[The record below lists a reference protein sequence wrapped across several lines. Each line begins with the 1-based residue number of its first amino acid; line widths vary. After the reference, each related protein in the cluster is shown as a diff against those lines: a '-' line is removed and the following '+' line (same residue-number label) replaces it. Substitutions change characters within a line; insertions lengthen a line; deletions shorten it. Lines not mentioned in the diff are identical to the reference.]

1 MTPLTA
7 ALLVG
12 LGVVVG
18 GFGTIIGVGGGFILV
33 PVLLLAYP
41 DDDPAI
47 ITSISLAVVFF
58 NALSGSL
65 GYARLRRTDYRTGLT
80 FALATVPGA
89 IVGAAATNW
98 LPRQAFDLTF
108 GLLLIAV
115 SIYIATRAGAT
126 SGMRLAILRP
136 NAQRTLTD
144 SAGVTYAYSFNR
156 ELGITISFF
165 VGFIAS
171 FLGVGGGIIHV
182 PAMVSLL
189 NFPAHVAIATSH
201 FILVFTALTGTVVH
215 IVDGSLAEGWARMT
229 ALAVGVVAGAQIGTR
244 LSGRLPAGAIVRLLA
259 GALFVVAIRLI
270 IAGVSG

>member
-1 MTPLTA
+1 MSVLTA
-7 ALLVG
+7 VLLAG

-18 GFGTIIGVGGGFILV
+18 AFGTIIGVGGGFILV

-41 DDDPAI
+41 DDDPAL

-65 GYARLRRTDYRTGLT
+65 GYARLRRIDYRTGLA

-115 SIYIATRAGAT
+115 SIYIAFRAGAT
-126 SGMRLAILRP
+126 SGRRLASLRP
-136 NAQRTLTD
+136 SAQRTLTD
-144 SAGVTYAYSFNR
+144 SDGVAYSYSFNR
-156 ELGITISFF
+156 ELGITISFL

-182 PAMVSLL
+182 PAMVGLL
-189 NFPAHVAIATSH
+189 NFPAHVAAATSV
-201 FILVFTALTGTVVH
+201 FVLMFTALTGSAVH

-229 ALAVGVVAGAQIGTR
+229 PLAVGVVAGAQIGAR
-244 LSGRLPAGAIVRLLA
+244 LSGRLPAGVIVRLLA
-259 GALFVVAIRLI
+259 VALFAVAVRLI
-270 IAGVSG
+270 IAGASG

>member
-115 SIYIATRAGAT
+115 SIYIAFRAGAT
-126 SGMRLAILRP
+126 SGRRLASLRP
-136 NAQRTLTD
+136 SAQRTLTD

-182 PAMVSLL
+182 PVMVSLL
-189 NFPAHVAIATSH
+189 NFPAHVATATSH
-201 FILVFTALTGTVVH
+201 FILMFTALVGTAVH

-229 ALAVGVVAGAQIGTR
+229 ALAVGVVAGAQIGAR
-244 LSGRLPAGAIVRLLA
+244 LSDRLPAGVIVRLLA
-259 GALFVVAIRLI
+259 GALFVVAIRLV

>member
-1 MTPLTA
+1 MSVLTA
-7 ALLVG
+7 VLLAG

-18 GFGTIIGVGGGFILV
+18 AFGTIIGVGGGFILV

-65 GYARLRRTDYRTGLT
+65 GYARLRRIDYRTGLT
-80 FALATVPGA
+80 FALATIPGA

-115 SIYIATRAGAT
+115 SIYIGFQAGPT
-126 SGMRLAILRP
+126 SGRRLASLRAD
-136 NAQRTLTD
+136 AQRSFTD
-144 SAGVTYAYSFNR
+144 SAGVTYGYSFNR
-156 ELGITISFF
+156 ELGIAISFL

-171 FLGVGGGIIHV
+171 FLGVGGGFIHV
-182 PAMVSLL
+182 PAMVGLL
-189 NFPAHVAIATSH
+189 NFPAHVATATSH
-201 FILVFTALTGTVVH
+201 FILAFTAFTGTMVH

-229 ALAVGVVAGAQIGTR
+229 ALAVGVVAGAQIGAR
-244 LSGRLPAGAIVRLLA
+244 LSGRLPAGVIVRLLA
-259 GALFVVAIRLI
+259 AALFAVAVRLT
-270 IAGVSG
+270 IAGASG

>member
-126 SGMRLAILRP
+126 SGRRLASLRP
-136 NAQRTLTD
+136 SAQRSLTD

-189 NFPAHVAIATSH
+189 NFPAHVATATSQ

>member
-1 MTPLTA
+1 MSPLTA
-7 ALLVG
+7 VLLAG

-41 DDDPAI
+41 NDKPAL

-58 NALSGSL
+58 NASSGSL
-65 GYARLRRTDYRTGLT
+65 GYARLRRIDYRTGLI
-80 FALATVPGA
+80 FALATIPGA
-89 IVGAAATNW
+89 IVGATATNW
-98 LPRQAFDLTF
+98 VPRQAFNLTF

-115 SIYIATRAGAT
+115 SIYIAFGTAEK
-126 SGMRLAILRP
+126 SGRMLASLRP

-144 SAGVTYAYSFNR
+144 SDGVTYSYSFNR
-156 ELGITISFF
+156 ELGIIISFL

-171 FLGVGGGIIHV
+171 LLGLGGGIIHV

-189 NFPAHVAIATSH
+189 DFPAHVATATSH
-201 FILVFTALTGTVVH
+201 FVLVFTALTATVVH
-215 IVDGSLAEGWARMT
+215 ILDGSLAEGWPRT
-229 ALAVGVVAGAQIGTR
+229 LALAVGVVAGAQIGAR
-244 LSGRLPAGAIVRLLA
+244 LSGRLPAGVIVRLLA
-259 GALFVVAIRLI
+259 AALFAVAVRLI

>member
-1 MTPLTA
+1 MSLLTA

-12 LGVVVG
+12 LGLVVG

-65 GYARLRRTDYRTGLT
+65 GYARLRRIDYRTGLV

-98 LPRQAFDLTF
+98 LPRRAFDLTF

-126 SGMRLAILRP
+126 SGRRLASLRP

-144 SAGVTYAYSFNR
+144 SAGVAYSYSFNR
-156 ELGITISFF
+156 ELGITISFL

-182 PAMVSLL
+182 PAMVGLL
-189 NFPAHVAIATSH
+189 NFPAHVATATS
-201 FILVFTALTGTVVH
+201 VFVLMFTEYRYG
-215 IVDGSLAEGWARMT
+215 
-229 ALAVGVVAGAQIGTR
+229 
-244 LSGRLPAGAIVRLLA
+244 
-259 GALFVVAIRLI
+259 
-270 IAGVSG
+270 

>member
-1 MTPLTA
+1 MSPLTA
-7 ALLVG
+7 VLLLG

-18 GFGTIIGVGGGFILV
+18 GFGTIIGVGGGFLIV

-65 GYARLRRTDYRTGLT
+65 GYARFRRIDYRTGLA
-80 FALATVPGA
+80 FALASIPGA

-98 LPRQAFDLTF
+98 LPRHAFDLTF

-115 SIYIATRAGAT
+115 SIYIATRAGAA
-126 SGMRLAILRP
+126 SGRRLAGLRP
-136 NAQRTLTD
+136 TARRTITD
-144 SAGVTYAYSFNR
+144 SAGVTYSYSFNR
-156 ELGITISFF
+156 ELGIIISFF

-171 FLGVGGGIIHV
+171 FLGIGGGIIHV
-182 PAMVSLL
+182 PAMVGLL
-189 NFPAHVAIATSH
+189 SFPAHVATATSH
-201 FILVFTALTGTVVH
+201 FILVFTALTGSVVH
-215 IVDGSLAEGWARMT
+215 IVDGSLAEGWTRVVP
-229 ALAVGVVAGAQIGTR
+229 LAVGVVAGAQIGAR
-244 LSGRLPAGAIVRLLA
+244 LSGRLPAAVIVRLLA

-270 IAGVSG
+270 MDGVSG

>member
-1 MTPLTA
+1 MSLLTA
-7 ALLVG
+7 VLLVG

-18 GFGTIIGVGGGFILV
+18 GFGTIIGVGGGFIVV

-65 GYARLRRTDYRTGLT
+65 GYARFRRIDYRTGLA
-80 FALATVPGA
+80 FALASIPGA

-98 LPRQAFDLTF
+98 LPRHAFDLTF
-108 GLLLIAV
+108 GVLLIAV

-126 SGMRLAILRP
+126 SGRRLAGLRP
-136 NAQRTLTD
+136 TAWRTLTD
-144 SAGVTYAYSFNR
+144 SAGVTYSYSFNR

-171 FLGVGGGIIHV
+171 FLGIGGGIIHV
-182 PAMVSLL
+182 PAMVGLL
-189 NFPAHVAIATSH
+189 SFPAHVATATSH
-201 FILVFTALTGTVVH
+201 FILVFTALTGSVVH
-215 IVDGSLAEGWARMT
+215 IVDGSLAEGWTRVVP
-229 ALAVGVVAGAQIGTR
+229 LAVGVVAGAQIGAR
-244 LSGRLPAGAIVRLLA
+244 LSGRLPAAVIVRLLA

-270 IAGVSG
+270 MTGVSG

>member
-41 DDDPAI
+41 DDDPAV

-115 SIYIATRAGAT
+115 SIYIASRAGAM
-126 SGMRLAILRP
+126 SGTRLASLRP
-136 NAQRTLTD
+136 SAQRSLTD

-182 PAMVSLL
+182 PVMVSLL
-189 NFPAHVAIATSH
+189 NFPAHVATATSH
-201 FILVFTALTGTVVH
+201 FILMFTALVGTAVH

-229 ALAVGVVAGAQIGTR
+229 ALAVGVVAGAQIGAR
-244 LSGRLPAGAIVRLLA
+244 LSDRLPAGVIVRLLA
-259 GALFVVAIRLI
+259 GALFVVAIRLV

>member
-80 FALATVPGA
+80 FAVATVPGA

-115 SIYIATRAGAT
+115 SIYIAFRAGAT
-126 SGMRLAILRP
+126 SDRRLAILRP
-136 NAQRTLTD
+136 SAQRSLTD

-229 ALAVGVVAGAQIGTR
+229 ALAVGVVAGAQIGAR
-244 LSGRLPAGAIVRLLA
+244 LSDRLPAGAIVRLLA

>member
-1 MTPLTA
+1 MSPLTA
-7 ALLVG
+7 VLLVG
-12 LGVVVG
+12 LGLVVG

-33 PVLLLAYP
+33 PVLLLVYP

-65 GYARLRRTDYRTGLT
+65 GYARLRRIDYRTGLT

-98 LPRQAFDLTF
+98 LPRRAFDLTF
-108 GLLLIAV
+108 GLLLVAV
-115 SIYIATRAGAT
+115 SIYIATRAGET
-126 SGMRLAILRP
+126 SGRRLASLRP
-136 NAQRTLTD
+136 TAQRTLTD
-144 SAGVTYAYSFNR
+144 SAGVTYGYSFNR
-156 ELGITISFF
+156 ELGIAISVL

-171 FLGVGGGIIHV
+171 FLGLGGGIIHV
-182 PAMVSLL
+182 PVMVGLL
-189 NFPAHVAIATSH
+189 DFPAHVATATSH

-215 IVDGSLAEGWARMT
+215 IVDGSLAEGWPRMT
-229 ALAVGVVAGAQIGTR
+229 ALAVGVVAGAQIGAR
-244 LSGRLPAGAIVRLLA
+244 LSGRLPAGVIVRLLA

>member
-1 MTPLTA
+1 MSPLTA
-7 ALLVG
+7 VLLVG
-12 LGVVVG
+12 LGVLVG

-65 GYARLRRTDYRTGLT
+65 GYARLRRIDYRTGLT

-98 LPRQAFDLTF
+98 LPRGDFDLTF

-115 SIYIATRAGAT
+115 SVYMAARAGAA
-126 SGMRLAILRP
+126 GGRRLASLRP

-144 SAGVTYAYSFNR
+144 SAGVTYGYSFNR

-171 FLGVGGGIIHV
+171 FLGVGGGFIHV
-182 PAMVSLL
+182 PAMFGLL
-189 NFPAHVAIATSH
+189 SFPAHVATATS
-201 FILVFTALTGTVVH
+201 VFVLMFTSLTGSVVH
-215 IVDGSLAEGWARMT
+215 IVDGSLAEGWARMVP
-229 ALAVGVVAGAQIGTR
+229 LAVGVIAGAQIGAR
-244 LSGRLPAGAIVRLLA
+244 LSGRLPAGVIVRLLA
-259 GALFVVAIRLI
+259 GALFVAAIRLI
-270 IAGVSG
+270 IAGASG

>member
-1 MTPLTA
+1 MSLLTA
-7 ALLVG
+7 VLLVA

-33 PVLLLAYP
+33 PILLLAHP

-65 GYARLRRTDYRTGLT
+65 GYARLRRIDYRTGLV

-89 IVGAAATNW
+89 IVGAAVTNW

-108 GLLLIAV
+108 GLLLIGV
-115 SIYIATRAGAT
+115 SIYIAISAGAT
-126 SGMRLAILRP
+126 SGRRLANLRP

-144 SAGVTYAYSFNR
+144 SAGVTYDYSFNR
-156 ELGITISFF
+156 ELGIIISFF

-171 FLGVGGGIIHV
+171 FLGIGGGIIHV
-182 PAMVSLL
+182 PAMVGLL
-189 NFPAHVAIATSH
+189 DFPAHVATATSV
-201 FILVFTALTGTVVH
+201 FVLMFTALAGTAVH
-215 IVDGSLAEGWARMT
+215 IVDGSLAEGWTRMIP
-229 ALAVGVVAGAQIGTR
+229 LAVGVVAGAQIGAM
-244 LSGRLPAGAIVRLLA
+244 LSGRLPAGVIVRLLA
-259 GALFVVAIRLI
+259 VALFVVAIRLI

>member
-1 MTPLTA
+1 MSPLTA
-7 ALLVG
+7 VLLVG
-12 LGVVVG
+12 LGVLVG

-65 GYARLRRTDYRTGLT
+65 GYARLRRIDYRTGLT

-98 LPRQAFDLTF
+98 LPRGAFDLTF

-115 SIYIATRAGAT
+115 SVYMAARAGAA
-126 SGMRLAILRP
+126 GGRRLASLRP

-144 SAGVTYAYSFNR
+144 SAGVTYGYSFNR

-171 FLGVGGGIIHV
+171 FLGVGGGFIHV
-182 PAMVSLL
+182 PAMFGLL
-189 NFPAHVAIATSH
+189 SFPAHVATATS
-201 FILVFTALTGTVVH
+201 VFVLMFTSLTGSVVH
-215 IVDGSLAEGWARMT
+215 IVDGSLAEGWARMVP
-229 ALAVGVVAGAQIGTR
+229 LAVGVIAGAQIGAR
-244 LSGRLPAGAIVRLLA
+244 LSGRLPAGVIVRLLA
-259 GALFVVAIRLI
+259 GALFVAAIRLI
-270 IAGVSG
+270 IAGASG

>member
-33 PVLLLAYP
+33 PILLLAYP

-126 SGMRLAILRP
+126 SGRRLASLRP
-136 NAQRTLTD
+136 SAQRSLTD

-156 ELGITISFF
+156 ELGITISLF

-189 NFPAHVAIATSH
+189 NFPAHVATATSQ

-229 ALAVGVVAGAQIGTR
+229 ALAVGVVAGAQIGAR
-244 LSGRLPAGAIVRLLA
+244 LSDRLPAGAIVRLLA

>member
-1 MTPLTA
+1 MSPLTA
-7 ALLVG
+7 VLLVG

-18 GFGTIIGVGGGFILV
+18 GFGTIIGVGGGFIVV

-58 NALSGSL
+58 NALSGSF
-65 GYARLRRTDYRTGLT
+65 GYARLRRIDYRTGLV
-80 FALATVPGA
+80 FALATIPGA

-98 LPRQAFDLTF
+98 LPRGAFDLTF

-115 SIYIATRAGAT
+115 SIYMAARAGAA
-126 SGMRLAILRP
+126 SGRRLANLRP

-144 SAGVTYAYSFNR
+144 SGGVTYGYSFNR

-171 FLGVGGGIIHV
+171 FLGVGGGFIHV
-182 PAMVSLL
+182 PAMVGLL
-189 NFPAHVAIATSH
+189 NFPAHVATATS
-201 FILVFTALTGTVVH
+201 VFVLMFTSLTGSMVH
-215 IVDGSLAEGWARMT
+215 IVDGSLAEGWARMVP
-229 ALAVGVVAGAQIGTR
+229 LAVGVVAGAQIGAR
-244 LSGRLPAGAIVRLLA
+244 LSGRLPAGVIVRLLA
-259 GALFVVAIRLI
+259 GALFVVAIRLV
-270 IAGVSG
+270 IAGASG

>member
-1 MTPLTA
+1 MSPLTA
-7 ALLVG
+7 VLLLG

-65 GYARLRRTDYRTGLT
+65 GYARLRRIDYRTGLA
-80 FALATVPGA
+80 FALASIPGA

-98 LPRQAFDLTF
+98 LPRRAFDLTF

-126 SGMRLAILRP
+126 SGRRLASLRP
-136 NAQRTLTD
+136 TARRTITD
-144 SAGVTYAYSFNR
+144 SAGVTYSYSFNR
-156 ELGITISFF
+156 ELGITIAFF
-165 VGFIAS
+165 VGFMAS
-171 FLGVGGGIIHV
+171 FLGIGGGIIHV
-182 PAMVSLL
+182 PAMVGLL
-189 NFPAHVAIATSH
+189 SFPAHVATATSH
-201 FILVFTALTGTVVH
+201 FILVFTALTGSVVH
-215 IVDGSLAEGWARMT
+215 IVDGSLAQGWTRM
-229 ALAVGVVAGAQIGTR
+229 APLAVGVVAGAQIGAR
-244 LSGRLPAGAIVRLLA
+244 LSGRLPATVIVRLLA

-270 IAGVSG
+270 MDGVSG

>member
-1 MTPLTA
+1 MSPLTA

-12 LGVVVG
+12 LGLVVG
-18 GFGTIIGVGGGFILV
+18 AFGTIIGVGGGFILV
-33 PVLLLAYP
+33 PALLLAYP
-41 DDDPAI
+41 NDDPAT

-65 GYARLRRTDYRTGLT
+65 GYARLRRIDYRTGLV

-108 GLLLIAV
+108 GLLLVVV
-115 SIYIATRAGAT
+115 SIYIATRPGAT
-126 SGMRLAILRP
+126 GGRRLAGLRP
-136 NAQRTLTD
+136 SVQRTITD
-144 SAGVTYAYSFNR
+144 SDGVTYVYSFNHG
-156 ELGITISFF
+156 LGITISFL

-171 FLGVGGGIIHV
+171 FLGLGGGIIHV
-182 PAMVSLL
+182 PVMISLL
-189 NFPAHVAIATSH
+189 DFPAHVATATSH

-215 IVDGSLAEGWARMT
+215 IADGSLAGGWARMI
-229 ALAVGVVAGAQIGTR
+229 ALAVGVVAGAQIGAR
-244 LSGRLPAGAIVRLLA
+244 LSGRLPAAVIFRLLA

-270 IAGVSG
+270 IAGVSV

>member
-1 MTPLTA
+1 MSPLTA
-7 ALLVG
+7 VLLAG

-33 PVLLLAYP
+33 PVLLLIYP
-41 DDDPAI
+41 NDEPAI

-65 GYARLRRTDYRTGLT
+65 GYARLRRIDYRTGLT

-98 LPRQAFDLTF
+98 LPRQAFEIAF

-115 SIYIATRAGAT
+115 SAYIALRTDAPSRG
-126 SGMRLAILRP
+126 RLATLP
-136 NAQRTLTD
+136 ANAQRSLTD
-144 SAGVTYAYSFNR
+144 SAGVTYDYSFNR
-156 ELGITISFF
+156 ELGITISFL

-171 FLGVGGGIIHV
+171 ILGLGGGIIHV

-189 NFPAHVAIATSH
+189 NFPAHVATATSH
-201 FILVFTALTGTVVH
+201 FVLVFTALTATVVH
-215 IVDGSLAEGWARMT
+215 IVDGSLAEAWPRVI
-229 ALAVGVVAGAQIGTR
+229 ALAVGAVGGAQIGAR
-244 LSGRLPAGAIVRLLA
+244 LSGRLPAGVIVRLLA
-259 GALFVVAIRLI
+259 GALFAVAIRLI
-270 IAGVSG
+270 IIGVSG